1 MNSTVKETNNSPI
14 HSLIRDRK
22 LAFANL
28 VRAYLKFNVSDAL
41 KIDVVE
47 SENKDIFISI
57 NDNVYKFDVSDYT
70 GCADQYIFFNP
81 SNGRLVIEG
90 KGVQKVYK
98 LEVDLLDNTVL

>member
-1 MNSTVKETNNSPI
+1 MSTTAEVKNNTPI

-22 LAFANL
+22 MAFANL

-47 SENKDIFISI
+47 SENRDVLISI
-57 NDNVYKFDVSDYT
+57 NDNIYKFDVSDYT
-70 GCADQYIFFNP
+70 GCSENYIFLNP
-81 SNGRLVIEG
+81 SSGRIVIEG

-98 LEVDLLDNTVL
+98 LDVDLLDY

>member
-1 MNSTVKETNNSPI
+1 MNSTAKVKNNSPI

-47 SENKDIFISI
+47 SENRDVFISI
-57 NDNVYKFDVSDYT
+57 NDNIYKFDVADYT
-70 GCADQYIFFNP
+70 GCNDNYIFYNP

-98 LEVDLLDNTVL
+98 LEVSLLDENN

>member
-1 MNSTVKETNNSPI
+1 MNSTTEAKNNTHI

-28 VRAYLKFNVSDAL
+28 VRAYMRFNVSDAL

-47 SENKDIFISI
+47 SENQDVFISI

-70 GCADQYIFFNP
+70 GAAERYIFFNP
-81 SNGRLVIEG
+81 SSGRLVIEG
-90 KGVQKVYK
+90 NNVSKVYK
-98 LEVDLLDNTVL
+98 LEVNLLDESV

>member
-1 MNSTVKETNNSPI
+1 MNTTAKAKSSTPI

-22 LAFANL
+22 MAFANL

-47 SENKDIFISI
+47 SENRDVFISI
-57 NDNVYKFDVSDYT
+57 NDNIYKFDVSDYT
-70 GCADQYIFFNP
+70 GCSENYIFLNP
-81 SNGRLVIEG
+81 SSGRIVIEG

-98 LEVDLLDNTVL
+98 LEVDLLDGNS